1 MPALTVRNL
10 RVNFNNATTT
20 KIVFDELSFS
30 VERGEFV
37 AIVGKSG
44 CGKTTL
50 LNCIAGLRAYE
61 GQILH
66 DGSRKTCRHIGY
78 VFQTPRLLNWLTLAE
93 NVGLALRATHFTLS
107 EVQTRVEQRLKE
119 FEVNA
124 EIARKY
130 PLSCSEGEK
139 ARVSLAR
146 AFVSDAD
153 LILMDEPF
161 SSLDW
166 LTAKNIKDRLV
177 TNLKGFEG
185 VVLLVTHNISEALAL
200 AHRVLVLDGSP
211 AKLVCDRKLR
221 ASSGEKLTGEA
232 VNHLEQEI
240 MEALK
245 HEY

>member
-1 MPALTVRNL
+1 MSALTVSNL
-10 RVNFNNATTT
+10 QVDFNNATST
-20 KIVFDELSFS
+20 KIVFDGLSFS

-66 DGSRKTCRHIGY
+66 DGSGEPCRHIGY

-93 NVGLALRATHFTLS
+93 NVGLALRATHFTLT

-119 FEVNA
+119 FELND
-124 EIARKY
+124 ETARKY

-139 ARVSLAR
+139 ARASLAR

-166 LTAKNIKDRLV
+166 LTAKSIKDRLV
-177 TNLKGFEG
+177 ANLNNFDG

-200 AHRVLVLDGSP
+200 SDRIFVLNGTP
-211 AKLVCDRKLR
+211 AELVRDIRLR
-221 ASSGEKLTGEA
+221 TTNGEKLNSAEA
-232 VNHLEQEI
+232 SRCEQEI
-240 MEALK
+240 METLK
-245 HEY
+245 HE